1 MGLQHKCRVC
11 RVLAV
16 DFLAHFTLYYCLLC
30 CNQTLETNFC
40 SRYFIIATYKN
51 PPQVCCGFDFVFSGR
66 NSNVQNRGF
75 VFCRYKTVEGT
86 ITYATKDVELCCL

>member
-1 MGLQHKCRVC
+1 MMREDAVC
-11 RVLAV
+11 RVLAA
-16 DFLAHFTLYYCLLC
+16 DFLARLVLLSFLG

-51 PPQVCCGFDFVFSGR
+51 PPQVCCGFCFCFFSGR

-75 VFCRYKTVEGT
+75 VFCRYKRVEGT
-86 ITYATKDVELCCL
+86 TTYATKDVELCCV